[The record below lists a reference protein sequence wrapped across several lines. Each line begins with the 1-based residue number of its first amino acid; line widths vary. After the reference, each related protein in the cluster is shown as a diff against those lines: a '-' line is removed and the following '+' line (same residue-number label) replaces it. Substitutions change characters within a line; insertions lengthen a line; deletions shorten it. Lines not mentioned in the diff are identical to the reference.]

1 MQIQF
6 HSHWLSSVAVEKK
19 TKYLQNYFSKFT
31 EFSRWFKGTLL
42 SFLSFSLIPMHFK
55 YSVCSLCFF
64 FSFLGGVAY
73 MSKELVIPRK
83 YLFGSRHKKTAA
95 C

>member
-42 SFLSFSLIPMHFK
+42 SFFIHSYAFYILCLLTVFLFFLSRRSGLHVK
-55 YSVCSLCFF
+55 GTGY
-64 FSFLGGVAY
+64 
-73 MSKELVIPRK
+73 
-83 YLFGSRHKKTAA
+83 T
-95 C
+95 